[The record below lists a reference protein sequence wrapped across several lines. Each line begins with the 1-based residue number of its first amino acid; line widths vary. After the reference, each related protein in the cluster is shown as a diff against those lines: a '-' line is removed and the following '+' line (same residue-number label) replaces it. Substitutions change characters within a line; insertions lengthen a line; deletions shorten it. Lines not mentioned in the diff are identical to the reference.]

1 MQGRS
6 RMAALT
12 LVAASFFLAAPSPAA
27 DDPVAPRTIWVDLA
41 IDGLG
46 ADGCDVEIK
55 PGDASCQFKPGS
67 ATYQNCKAGN
77 PYHIGSR
84 GKEFIELDAVRTTSA
99 DRFCI
104 FEITVRE
111 PGQEPATIRR
121 GLRLSNTTPGLTPP
135 PQTLSCYFR
144 SPSKLARANES
155 STRK

>member
-6 RMAALT
+6 WMAALT
-12 LVAASFFLAAPSPAA
+12 LVAGTLLLALSSTAA
-27 DDPVAPRTIWVDLA
+27 DDPPSPRTVKLDLA

-46 ADGCDVEIK
+46 SGGCDVEIR
-55 PGDASCQFKPGS
+55 PGHASCQFTPGL
-67 ATYQNCKAGN
+67 AKYQRRSGN
-77 PYHIGSR
+77 PYHIEPS
-84 GKEFIELDAVRTTSA
+84 GKESIDLDSVRTTSA

-111 PGQEPATIRR
+111 PGQSPTTVRR
-121 GLRLSNTTPGLTPP
+121 GLRLSNITPGRPIP
-135 PQTLSCYFR
+135 VQTLPCFFR